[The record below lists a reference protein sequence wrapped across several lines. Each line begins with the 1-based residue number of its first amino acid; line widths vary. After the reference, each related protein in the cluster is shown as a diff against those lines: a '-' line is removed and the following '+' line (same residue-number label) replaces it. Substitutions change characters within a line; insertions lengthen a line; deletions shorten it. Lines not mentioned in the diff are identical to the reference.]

1 MEFNLKQFLIS
12 ISFVLDYIEI
22 DILDDITNHS
32 KRVAYL
38 SLKLNYL
45 FVNKKVAEFY
55 NKYKDEIIEKN
66 DYQISD
72 KKFANTRRQTDN
84 MVRSEN
90 KRIVKEVEW
99 DDRIYKITKFPVEL
113 LDKSYGVGAFI
124 EDVTERI
131 E

>member
-72 KKFANTRRQTDN
+72 KKFANTHRQNDN